1 MNSVNNH
8 TRNKFLNDKDL
19 IINWEFLWE
28 QKKKVFSKVI
38 ETEEKI
44 IEVDLAEEKIKKNL
58 NASQDVG
65 QLVGEVIK
73 KISSNKYILKAPT
86 GTRYIVSVQN
96 AVKKNRIKQNTRVAL
111 DSSTLTIM
119 KLLLNKT
126 DPIIDTMLNE
136 NPGVVNYTDIGGL
149 GKQLQQLKEVVELPL
164 FN

>member
-1 MNSVNNH
+1 MNSVNKH
-8 TRNKFLNDKDL
+8 TRNKFLSDKDL

-73 KISSNKYILKAPT
+73 KNKL
-86 GTRYIVSVQN
+86 
-96 AVKKNRIKQNTRVAL
+96 
-111 DSSTLTIM
+111 
-119 KLLLNKT
+119 
-126 DPIIDTMLNE
+126 E
-136 NPGVVNYTDIGGL
+136 
-149 GKQLQQLKEVVELPL
+149 
-164 FN
+164 